1 MNAMTIVLLA
11 VVAIA
16 AVMGFGMKNNGN
28 TEFTPTGTFPVQFG

>member
-1 MNAMTIVLLA
+1 MTIVLLA

-28 TEFTPTGTFPVQFG
+28 NEFTPTGTFPVQFG

>member
-28 TEFTPTGTFPVQFG
+28 NEFTPTGTFPVQFG